1 MAEELSRH
9 MFDQPRL
16 VINYSSDEAL
26 IDALTGVPAVG
37 LIFAT
42 ALFLGGFSFFTP
54 WMIVTPPILLIAGL
68 VRARGEGN
76 PLLKGMM
83 ISLPSLIIVALL
95 GSPRVA
101 MLGLSALFL
110 IPPCA
115 IGVWIRRRRH
125 QLSPE

>member
-1 MAEELSRH
+1 
-9 MFDQPRL
+9 MFDQPKR
-16 VINYSSDEAL
+16 VINYSSDEL
-26 IDALTGVPAVG
+26 LFDALTGVPAVG
-37 LIFAT
+37 LIFVI

-68 VRARGEGN
+68 LRARSDGN
-76 PLLKGMM
+76 PLLKGLVM
-83 ISLPSLIIVALL
+83 SFPSLIIVALL
-95 GSPRVA
+95 GHPVVR

-115 IGVWIRRRRH
+115 LGVWIRRHTH